1 MTRNPAQPT
10 DADDDPAAIRALY
23 ADLTAEFLARPGVGT
38 GRMLQNE
45 GLTVGGRCFAFLK
58 DTRLVVKIP
67 AEQASSLVAAEAADP
82 FESGG
87 RPMREWVYVAPCGPD
102 TESVWRGLMSDAHTY
117 VAGLKKTTR

>member
-1 MTRNPAQPT
+1 MTRHAAQPT

-45 GLTVGGRCFAFLK
+45 GLSVGGRYFAFLK
-58 DTRLVVKIP
+58 DTRLVAKIP
-67 AEQASSLVAAEAADP
+67 AEQASLLVAAEAAEP

-87 RPMREWVYVAPCGPD
+87 RPMREWVCVAPCGPD
-102 TESVWRGLMSDAHTY
+102 TEAVWRGLMTDAYTY
-117 VAGLKKTTR
+117 VSGLKKTTR

>member
-10 DADDDPAAIRALY
+10 DGADDPAAIRALY
-23 ADLTAEFLARPGVGT
+23 ADLAAEFLARPGVGS
-38 GRMLQNE
+38 GRILQNE
-45 GLTVGGRCFAFLK
+45 GLSVGGRYFAFLK

-67 AEQASSLVAAEAADP
+67 AEQASSLVAAEAAVP

-102 TESVWRGLMSDAHTY
+102 TESVWRGLMSDAHAY
-117 VAGLKKTTR
+117 VSSLNRTKR